1 MFVSRGQARKI
12 LSTTWVTRR
21 RRWII
26 TNETLFN
33 LISTNNHFINYFY
46 ISACAQEGG
55 EEIKVFVDGLPVFT
69 DVQPVI
75 QNGRTLVPFRTIAEA
90 LNIKVSWD
98 SAAQTVEASDD
109 ETLVRLQIDNKNAWR
124 NGEVVP
130 LDVPP
135 VIIAGRT
142 LIPLRFFSEAFNCN
156 VLWDADTYRVD
167 IMPYPKEMNV
177 IGFYALGDSKT
188 SSWTNLFRKAYPET
202 GTGNTDVVDELALGW
217 YSLDE
222 RGNLLT
228 WSKTGWQRPAG
239 WENVLR
245 AAEEYS
251 LKTEMTVHATDRYGT
266 LSSLLADKAASAG
279 LIEAL
284 AEEAALYGGVNLN
297 FEEFGYTGSSEF
309 SNDLINKRQL
319 LNEFVRRLFAE
330 LKTAGKS
337 LTLTIHPPNSVY
349 RGYDYE
355 VLGEIADRIIIMA
368 YDYGPK
374 PEPLNLVVQAVEM
387 AGEFVPSHKLILGV
401 CAPYET
407 AESIVGKLGIAR
419 RFNLQGVAIWR
430 LGLVT
435 PEMWQSFR
443 DNIR

>member
-1 MFVSRGQARKI
+1 MKRF
-12 LSTTWVTRR
+12 STLLAL
-21 RRWII
+21 II
-26 TNETLFN
+26 IS
-33 LISTNNHFINYFY
+33 LIIFTF
-46 ISACAQEGG
+46 SACAQEGG

-319 LNEFVRRLFAE
+319 LNEFVRRLF
-330 LKTAGKS
+330 
-337 LTLTIHPPNSVY
+337 
-349 RGYDYE
+349 
-355 VLGEIADRIIIMA
+355 
-368 YDYGPK
+368 
-374 PEPLNLVVQAVEM
+374 
-387 AGEFVPSHKLILGV
+387 
-401 CAPYET
+401 
-407 AESIVGKLGIAR
+407 
-419 RFNLQGVAIWR
+419 
-430 LGLVT
+430 
-435 PEMWQSFR
+435 
-443 DNIR
+443 

>member
-1 MFVSRGQARKI
+1 MKKGMVIIMKYYIKYYMKYFSF
-12 LSTTWVTRR
+12 LSAL
-21 RRWII
+21 II
-26 TNETLFN
+26 IS
-33 LISTNNHFINYFY
+33 LIIFTFT
-46 ISACAQEGG
+46 ACAQEQG
-55 EEIKVFVDGLPVFT
+55 EEVKVFVDGLPVST

-75 QNGRTLVPFRTIAEA
+75 QNARTLVPFRAIAEA
-90 LNIKVSWD
+90 LNIKVSWE
-98 SAAQTVEASDD
+98 SAAQTVEASDG
-109 ETLVRLQIDNKNAWR
+109 ETLIRLQINNKNAWR
-124 NGEVVP
+124 NGQNVP
-130 LDVPP
+130 VDVPP

-142 LIPLRFFSEAFNCN
+142 LIPLRFFSEAFNCD

-167 IMPYPKEMNV
+167 IISCPKEMNV

-202 GTGNTDVVDELALGW
+202 GTGNTDVVDALALGW

-228 WSKTGWQRPAG
+228 WSETGWQRPAG

-284 AEEAALYGGVNLN
+284 VEEAALYGGVNLN
-297 FEEFGYTGSSEF
+297 FEEFGYTGSSDEF

-319 LNEFVRRLFAE
+319 LNEFVRCLSVE

-349 RGYDYE
+349 RGYDYG
-355 VLGEIADRIIIMA
+355 VLGEIADRIILMA

-374 PEPLNLVVQAVEM
+374 PEPLNLVAQAAEM
-387 AGEFVPSHKLILGV
+387 AGEVVPPYKLVLGI

-407 AESIVGKLGIAR
+407 AESIVEKIGAAR

-435 PEMWQSFR
+435 QEMWQSFR
-443 DNIR
+443 DKLSK